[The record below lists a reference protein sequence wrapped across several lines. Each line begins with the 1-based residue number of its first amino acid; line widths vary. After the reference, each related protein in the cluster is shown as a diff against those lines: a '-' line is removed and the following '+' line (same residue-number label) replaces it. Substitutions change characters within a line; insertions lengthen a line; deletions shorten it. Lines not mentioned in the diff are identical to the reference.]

1 MAVPTPRTLRLAKP
15 RPPATLLEE
24 WDPMPKPKPYVS
36 DYNRLVQLAS
46 EWIPWWMWGGDPGCD
61 EKTRVGGPRLPGV
74 WLPCAL
80 LSESWTPPE
89 VIIVEGIGRA
99 SQGRDE
105 AEGRHQAARLSC
117 EGCFGAIACLIPF
130 CVKVEYSFTSGSTS
144 LKKKIKVTPSVTTLS
159 PHASYTWC
167 RAHVDEFTCIF
178 QALPQPSPHIDQA
191 GTQWAVPVAHC
202 SPTL

>member
-1 MAVPTPRTLRLAKP
+1 MSNSVSLCSCFQISHVSRAAQMAVPTPRTLRLAKP

-61 EKTRVGGPRLPGV
+61 EMTRVGGLSLLGV

-80 LSESWTPPE
+80 LSESWTLPE
-89 VIIVEGIGRA
+89 VIIVKGIGRA
-99 SQGRDE
+99 SRCRDE

-117 EGCFGAIACLIPF
+117 EGFFGAIACLIPF
-130 CVKVEYSFTSGSTS
+130 CVKVEYSFTSGSSQAHSSWKRQTS
-144 LKKKIKVTPSVTTLS
+144 LKKKIKVTPSVTT
-159 PHASYTWC
+159 
-167 RAHVDEFTCIF
+167 
-178 QALPQPSPHIDQA
+178 
-191 GTQWAVPVAHC
+191 
-202 SPTL
+202 